1 MAKYLQVSEWILS
14 NIAENNL
21 KQGDNIPPELQLSQ
35 TLHVSRQ
42 TVRKAIE
49 HLVSRGILTTIQGS
63 GTYVAH
69 PPKLRAAPV
78 SSQNIAVITTYL
90 DSYIFPQKI
99 SAIYDALARSG
110 FLMNL
115 LGTNNSAETEH
126 YVLSSLL
133 DKDFAG
139 IILEPSRST
148 LPRIQP
154 ELYRQLKETF
164 PIVLIDCNYSDIS
177 LPRIALD
184 DREGGYLATKHLLEH
199 GHRDIMHIGK
209 LDDLQGIYRY
219 QGYLRALQE
228 YQIIPRETDVL
239 WYTNETSP
247 SMFLDVQ
254 EERVLACLEN
264 HSAVYCYN
272 DLMASA
278 LLAFLTDHGIRVPD
292 DLSVVGYDD
301 SPLARQGMGLTTV
314 VHPSVDIGLKTAE
327 NLVKLIHDPT
337 FDANYTFT
345 PKLVERDT
353 VKDHT

>member
-1 MAKYLQVSEWILS
+1 MAKYLQVSDWILS
-14 NIAENNL
+14 NITENNL
-21 KQGDNIPPELQLSQ
+21 KKGDNIPPELQLSQ

-49 HLVSRGILTTIQGS
+49 HLASKGILTTIQGS

-69 PPKLRAAPV
+69 PPEIRTSPV

-99 SAIYDALARSG
+99 SAIYDALSKSG

-115 LGTNNSAETEH
+115 LGTNNSMETEH
-126 YVLSSLL
+126 YVISSLL

-154 ELYRQLKETF
+154 ELYLKLKDTF
-164 PIVLIDCNYSDIS
+164 PIVLIDCNYNGID

-184 DREGGYLATKHLLEH
+184 DKEGGYLATKYLLEH

-228 YQIIPRETDVL
+228 YQIIPRETNVL

-247 SMFLDVQ
+247 AMFLEVQ
-254 EERVLACLEN
+254 EERILACLEH
-264 HSAVYCYN
+264 HSAIFCYN

-278 LLAFLTDHGIRVPD
+278 LLAFLRSHGIRVPD

-301 SPLARQGMGLTTV
+301 SPLATQGTPLTTI
-314 VHPSVDIGLKTAE
+314 VHPSVEIGLKTAE
-327 NLVKLIHDPT
+327 NLVKLIENPT
-337 FDANYTFT
+337 FDANYTFL

-353 VKDHT
+353 VKDHR